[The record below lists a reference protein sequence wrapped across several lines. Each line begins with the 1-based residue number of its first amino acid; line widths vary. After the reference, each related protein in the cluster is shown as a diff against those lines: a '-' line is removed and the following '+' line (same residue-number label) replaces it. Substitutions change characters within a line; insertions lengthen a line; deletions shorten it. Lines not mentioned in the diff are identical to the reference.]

1 MTYYPTTVAGEIPA
15 PVNVVYKREF
25 LEEAYPW
32 CVYFEGSKPAVIQSG
47 SGSFT
52 AKWRRINNLDPS
64 TTALGEITNAT
75 NVPFP
80 LRSTIT
86 PSVTDITATVQKY
99 GQSLYITE
107 EVDLVNY
114 NGYTGELNRA
124 LAVAAGRSLNQLQRN
139 ELEDNLS
146 AVYASGVN
154 GAANVANAISVS
166 DIVGTVNWLAR
177 NNGLPFT
184 DRSGGSGNENTSP
197 IPPCYL
203 GFAHVDVE
211 EDIRLLPGFWPAE
224 SYMSQTELYRGEFGR
239 VGRVRFLSSTEGS
252 IDTNTGVAV
261 GSTGLRAT
269 GTKVDV
275 YNTVIIA
282 QNAHGSLGLDKAHP
296 SKAFQAGKDS
306 VPTVQLL
313 SSPRQVSIVDTLAE
327 LATMSYKTWH
337 AAKIISKLDS
347 NNVTM
352 WGRTIRSGATN
363 ISV

>member
-1 MTYYPTTVAGEIPA
+1 MTYYPTTVAGEITA

-32 CVYFEGSKPAVIQSG
+32 CVYFEGSKPAVIGESM
-47 SGSFT
+47 GSFT
-52 AKWRRINNLDPS
+52 AKWRRINNLSPS
-64 TTALGEITNAT
+64 TTALSEITNAT

-80 LRSTIT
+80 LRATVT
-86 PSVTDITATVQKY
+86 PTVTDITATVQKY

-154 GAANVANAISVS
+154 GAANIANAISLN
-166 DIVGTVNWLAR
+166 DIIGTVNWIAR

-184 DRSGGSGNENTSP
+184 DRTGGSGNENTSP

-203 GFAHVDVE
+203 GFTHVDVE
-211 EDIRLLPGFWPAE
+211 EDIRGLPGFQAAE
-224 SYMSQTELYRGEFGR
+224 SYMSQTELYRQEFGR
-239 VGRVRFLSSTEGS
+239 VGRVRFLSSTESS

-261 GSTGLRAT
+261 GTTGLRNT
-269 GTKVDV
+269 GTKIDV

-282 QNAHGSLGLDKAHP
+282 QNAHGSLGLNRAHP
-296 SKAFQAGKDS
+296 TDVFQSGKNAPAS
-306 VPTVQLL
+306 VQLL
-313 SSPRQVSIVDTLAE
+313 SSPRSVSIVDTLAE

-337 AAKIISKLDS
+337 AAKVISKLDGS
-347 NNVTM
+347 NVTM
-352 WGRTIRSGATN
+352 WGRCIRSGATN

>member
-1 MTYYPTTVAGEIPA
+1 MTQYATMTTQIPG
-15 PVNVVYKREF
+15 PVNVVYQRQF

-32 CVYFEGSKPAVIQSG
+32 CPYFEGSKPATIGESM
-47 SGSFT
+47 GSFT
-52 AKWRRINNLDPS
+52 AKWRRINNLNPS
-64 TTALGEITNAT
+64 TTALSEVANAT
-75 NVPFP
+75 NITFP
-80 LRSTIT
+80 IRQTIT
-86 PSVTDITATVQKY
+86 PTVTDVTATVQKY
-99 GQSLYITE
+99 GQTLIITE

-124 LAVAAGRSLNQLQRN
+124 LAVAAGRSLNQLQRD

-154 GAANVANAISVS
+154 GAANIANAISYS

-184 DRSGGSGNENTSP
+184 DRTGGSGNENTSP

-211 EDIRLLPGFWPAE
+211 EDIRALPGFQAAE
-224 SYMSQTELYRGEFGR
+224 SYMSQTSLYRQEFGR

-252 IDTNTGVAV
+252 VDTNTGVAV
-261 GSTGLRAT
+261 GTTGLRAT
-269 GTKVDV
+269 GTKVDA
-275 YNTVIIA
+275 YNTVIVA
-282 QNAHGSLGLDKAHP
+282 QNAHGSLGLDRAHP
-296 SKAFQAGKDS
+296 SEVFQAGKGSLPS
-306 VPTVQLL
+306 VELL
-313 SSPRQVSIVDTLAE
+313 SSPRQVSVVDTLAE

-352 WGRTIRSGATN
+352 WGRCIRSGATN